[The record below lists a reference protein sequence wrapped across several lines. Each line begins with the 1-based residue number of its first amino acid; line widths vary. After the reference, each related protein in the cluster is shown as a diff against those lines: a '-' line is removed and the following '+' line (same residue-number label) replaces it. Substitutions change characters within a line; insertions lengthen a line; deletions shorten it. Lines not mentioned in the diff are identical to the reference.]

1 MAKDFDIE
9 WLIRELGV
17 QLTNE
22 ELSETLL
29 TLIKNGY
36 VEQFINEEGDF
47 VFELTKKARKKFD
60 FLDPDEN

>member
-9 WLIRELGV
+9 WLIREIGG

-22 ELSETLL
+22 EVSETLL
-29 TLIKNGY
+29 SLIKNGY
-36 VEQFINEEGDF
+36 VEQFVNEEGDF
-47 VFELTKKARKKFD
+47 VFELTNKARKKFD

>member
-9 WLIRELGV
+9 WLIRELGG

-22 ELSETLL
+22 EVSETLL

-36 VEQFINEEGDF
+36 VEQFINEEGVF